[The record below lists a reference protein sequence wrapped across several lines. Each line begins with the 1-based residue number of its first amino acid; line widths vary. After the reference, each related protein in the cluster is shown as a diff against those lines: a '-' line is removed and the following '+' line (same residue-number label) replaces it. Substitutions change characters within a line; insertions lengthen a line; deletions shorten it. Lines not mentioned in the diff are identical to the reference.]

1 MRRGGGRGDRCR
13 RGQGGGVDR
22 DGMWE
27 LRRECEQ
34 LKEKSEILAR
44 SKALLQKS
52 MLEQVSSLRDEVRRG
67 ERRRGG
73 GEGGRGKEGSGQ

>member
-1 MRRGGGRGDRCR
+1 ML
-13 RGQGGGVDR
+13 Q
-22 DGMWE
+22 

-52 MLEQVSSLRDEVRRG
+52 MLEQVTSLRDEVRRS
-67 ERRRGG
+67 RS
-73 GEGGRGKEGSGQ
+73 GSMCLMCVF